1 MNTLTL
7 NVYKKH
13 GIWHILKPFCVT
25 TILIIFQWLYTIVNV
40 GDSHD
45 TQSTANVQPP
55 KSVTLT
61 AIPAACHIRSAW
73 SGCQN
78 SKRNLG
84 CEKRSVY
91 VTWLSAVC
99 FDSWSQKWKHI
110 PICSMVQVYLP
121 TKLGDF
127 VRGNVGIHIPAPWF
141 AYGIGLVSRFSWAE
155 KPTRR
160 VFCSGREDQDCSTI
174 VSAMVAFRDDAEFD
188 DLPSGYLT

>member
-1 MNTLTL
+1 
-7 NVYKKH
+7 
-13 GIWHILKPFCVT
+13 
-25 TILIIFQWLYTIVNV
+25 
-40 GDSHD
+40 
-45 TQSTANVQPP
+45 
-55 KSVTLT
+55 
-61 AIPAACHIRSAW
+61 
-73 SGCQN
+73 
-78 SKRNLG
+78 
-84 CEKRSVY
+84 
-91 VTWLSAVC
+91 
-99 FDSWSQKWKHI
+99 
-110 PICSMVQVYLP
+110 MVQVYLP